1 MNREQKAAA
10 IEEVAGQI
18 QESEAVFA
26 VDYRGISVPQAAE
39 LRTRLT
45 EAGARFRVVKNTLT
59 MRAADQAGAES
70 LKEVLEGPTAFTFV
84 LADGGDVAL
93 AAKALATFRREHD
106 VVAFKGGLMNGDAL
120 TVEQLEA
127 LSRLPARD
135 VLHGQLVGMIASP
148 ITGLVRVLNARI
160 SGLAIQ
166 LGQIRDQGLVGG
178 DAAATEEA
186 PAEEAAEETAEA
198 PAEEAAEETAEAPA
212 EEAAEETPAAEAAE
226 PPAEEAAAEPPAE
239 EAAAE
244 EAADQAPAEDAPAK
258 EAPAEEAAEEA
269 PSGEAAAEKAPAE
282 PAEDAAAAEP
292 EADAEGDGTETDA
305 TDAPSEG
312 DEKE

>member
-10 IEEVAGQI
+10 IEEVATQI

-59 MRAADQAGAES
+59 ERAADQAGAES
-70 LKEVLEGPTAFTFV
+70 LKEFLEGPTAFTFV
-84 LADGGDVAL
+84 VADGGDVAL
-93 AAKALATFRREHD
+93 AAKALATFRREND
-106 VVAFKGGLMNGDAL
+106 VLAFKGGIMNGEGL
-120 TVEQLEA
+120 TAEQLDA

-148 ITGLVRVLNARI
+148 ITGLVRGLNALI

-178 DAAATEEA
+178 DAEPAAEEAAEPAAEEAPAEEA
-186 PAEEAAEETAEA
+186 PAEEAAADEA
-198 PAEEAAEETAEAPA
+198 
-212 EEAAEETPAAEAAE
+212 
-226 PPAEEAAAEPPAE
+226 
-239 EAAAE
+239 
-244 EAADQAPAEDAPAK
+244 
-258 EAPAEEAAEEA
+258 APAEEAAEEA
-269 PSGEAAAEKAPAE
+269 A
-282 PAEDAAAAEP
+282 
-292 EADAEGDGTETDA
+292 AEGDGTETDA

-312 DEKE
+312 DKTE